1 MSPSLKRRMVVIA
14 PTSNERTVGGLKDR
28 REQSIET
35 DEVFFGGGDN
45 SMLSDEKGG
54 FILGSDLYR

>member
-1 MSPSLKRRMVVIA
+1 MVVIA
-14 PTSNERTVGGLKDR
+14 PTSNERTVGSLKDR

-35 DEVFFGGGDN
+35 YEVFLGGEDN